1 MEVWIYSSYSSPG
14 YLRIGRELGLQVAC
28 ALLVEAGLL
37 VAGLY
42 VAEAGLHVAED
53 GLHVSEAGLQL
64 VEAGLVLGGVWRKL
78 AEDQLIRQILGGI
91 V

>member
-1 MEVWIYSSYSSPG
+1 MEVWIYSSYSSPW
-14 YLRIGRELGLQVAC
+14 YLQIGRELGLQVAC

-42 VAEAGLHVAED
+42 VAEAGLHVAE
-53 GLHVSEAGLQL
+53 
-64 VEAGLVLGGVWRKL
+64 AGLVLGGVWRKL
-78 AEDQLIRQILGGI
+78 AEDQLIGHILGGI